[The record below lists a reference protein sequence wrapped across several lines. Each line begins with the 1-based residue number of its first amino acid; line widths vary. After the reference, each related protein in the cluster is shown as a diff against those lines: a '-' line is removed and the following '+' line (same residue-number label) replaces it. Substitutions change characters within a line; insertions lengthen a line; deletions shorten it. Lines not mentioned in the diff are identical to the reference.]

1 MKRIISTTLLC
12 VLFSSY
18 TNAQLLVDNNGNV
31 RVKNATTSTNTSSF
45 AINGTGDSTISS
57 YIFSNSNS
65 QNIALRII
73 KHSQV
78 NEIGNTHAVFSSIK
92 QAASSP
98 RKAYGLYGS
107 ADKFG
112 GEDTNCG
119 RSFGVYGVAGNSTS
133 GYNYGVF
140 GTLVGSNFGAAV
152 YGSSDYLDGGIDV
165 PGRLAGFFK
174 GDVISTNTI
183 SASAFLMSSDYRLKD
198 NIESI
203 ETGFADNLM
212 KLNVVKY
219 NLKQRTVNVGDTAK
233 VPINYYTEDGELLQK
248 THFGLIAQE
257 LQEIYPDL
265 VYEGGDGY
273 LSVNYVEIIPLLI
286 GTVQELK
293 SKVDELT
300 NAPTNKKT
308 LKNERTTNIDEVFST
323 AILYQNNP
331 NPFTDNTSVECVIP
345 NEIRT
350 ADLYIYDMNGHQIE
364 SRNISQRG
372 NVSVIIEG
380 SSLDAGMYLYSLITD
395 GVVVDT
401 KRMILTK

>member
-1 MKRIISTTLLC
+1 
-12 VLFSSY
+12 
-18 TNAQLLVDNNGNV
+18 
-31 RVKNATTSTNTSSF
+31 
-45 AINGTGDSTISS
+45 
-57 YIFSNSNS
+57 
-65 QNIALRII
+65 
-73 KHSQV
+73 
-78 NEIGNTHAVFSSIK
+78 
-92 QAASSP
+92 
-98 RKAYGLYGS
+98 
-107 ADKFG
+107 
-112 GEDTNCG
+112 
-119 RSFGVYGVAGNSTS
+119 
-133 GYNYGVF
+133 
-140 GTLVGSNFGAAV
+140 
-152 YGSSDYLDGGIDV
+152 
-165 PGRLAGFFK
+165 
-174 GDVISTNTI
+174 
-183 SASAFLMSSDYRLKD
+183 MSSDYRLKD

-219 NLKQRTVNVGDTAK
+219 NLKQRTVNAGDTAR

-350 ADLYIYDMNGHQIE
+350 ADLYIYDMNGHQIDN
-364 SRNISQRG
+364 RNISQRG

-380 SSLDAGMYLYSLITD
+380 SSLEAGMYLYSLITD
-395 GVVVDT
+395 GVVIDT